1 MADISLSCSIC
12 GTMQNVAASCA
23 GQTIRCPVCNSPLK
37 VPGALAPDAGP
48 PPTMNSVSSSATPAP
63 AAPAGGAPAPASAPQ
78 PAAAGA
84 TPGPTPV
91 VAQVATSES
100 ARLRLTKDRTADGE
114 GRKCP
119 ACEATMAAD
128 DVVCS
133 QCGYNTKTGQSM
145 ADIAAR
151 RDAFRRAL
159 AAMGALLIVLA
170 AGYGAWHFGWFEGRQ
185 NAPAAGPEP
194 AAATNVE
201 IAVASTNPPRPPP
214 PPPPEA
220 IEKVRAELKTVL
232 DRNCPQ
238 AREGDRVNLELT
250 TSRIV
255 RGILR
260 AGPEPGT
267 ILIEAGSN
275 QVEKVQFKMLK
286 MGSRLQCDPDYR
298 AQELERQVQKRL
310 ML

>member
-12 GTMQNVAASCA
+12 GTTQNVAAACA

-37 VPGALAPDAGP
+37 VPGALAPDAGAP
-48 PPTMNSVSSSATPAP
+48 PSMAPVSSAAATPPAAGDATPAP
-63 AAPAGGAPAPASAPQ
+63 G
-78 PAAAGA
+78 PAAAA
-84 TPGPTPV
+84 AAPI
-91 VAQVATSES
+91 VAQVATVES

-119 ACEATMAAD
+119 ACGATMAAD
-128 DVVCS
+128 DIVCS

-159 AAMGALLIVLA
+159 AAMGALLIVVA
-170 AGYGAWHFGWFEGRQ
+170 AGFGAWRLGWFESRPET
-185 NAPAAGPEP
+185 PAAGPEP
-194 AAATNVE
+194 AAPTNVE
-201 IAVASTNPPRPPP
+201 IAVTSTNPPGPPP
-214 PPPPEA
+214 PPPPEVV
-220 IEKVRAELKTVL
+220 EKVRAELKVVL

-238 AREGDRVNLELT
+238 AHEGDRVDLELT

-267 ILIEAGSN
+267 ILVEAGTN
-275 QVEKVQFKMLK
+275 QVEKVQLKMLK
-286 MGSRLQCDPDYR
+286 TGSRLRCDPDYR

-310 ML
+310 SL